1 MSDKESID
9 RSGTPRTRYVY
20 AVFDN
25 RDASRDAYTELL
37 SIGIHAEQL
46 DGTDAPSLEHSGEK
60 AGVVGKIDRFLK
72 GLGGESNMA
81 TRYAKLLRDGHV
93 VLAAPVPSNE
103 LAAAFTHIAASHDG
117 YEVTYFRDWGI
128 QYMSPSENI
137 KHGLPIHSETNT
149 DTTDG

>member
-9 RSGTPRTRYVY
+9 RSGTPRLRYVY
-20 AVFDN
+20 AVFD
-25 RDASRDAYTELL
+25 DQEKSRGAMAELL

-46 DGTDAPSLEHSGEK
+46 QGSDASSLQHADEKSGV
-60 AGVVGKIDRFLK
+60 AGKLGRFLK
-72 GLGGESNMA
+72 GMGGESNMA
-81 TRYAKLLRDGHV
+81 KRYARLLQDGRIM
-93 VLAAPVPSNE
+93 LAASVSSND
-103 LAAAFTHIAASHDG
+103 LAEAFTHVATSHDG

-149 DTTDG
+149 DRTGE